1 MTEQNPLQAALAKA
15 TEMQLESDGSI
26 KQNLAEIVKL
36 LQQAVSSASEDAAAE
51 KTVAEETAAAVEE
64 IQRTYSQFISV
75 MVHEL
80 RKPMTSIRGY
90 SDMLTKNVVGELNE
104 MQMQFAM
111 TIRNNV
117 ISMERLIADISDLVK
132 MRVGRIRAEPK
143 MDMAKNILLEV
154 EKNTRELAAEK
165 SHELI
170 FEIPD
175 GLPLLNLD
183 STRVK
188 QALTKLVENAIKYT
202 ENGGRIVVTAT
213 AVEGGIEIRVKDNGV
228 GLTPEEVER
237 LGELWFRGDDPV
249 VTNQKG
255 YGLGIPIVQEC
266 MRLVNGR
273 LFYESEK
280 GVGSTFGIFLP
291 AMSME

>member
-1 MTEQNPLQAALAKA
+1 MSEQNPLQAALAKA
-15 TEMQLESDGSI
+15 TEMQLESDGSM
-26 KQNLAEIVKL
+26 KQNIAEIVKL
-36 LQQAVSSASEDAAAE
+36 LQLAVSSGQDEAGETVLSDEAS
-51 KTVAEETAAAVEE
+51 AAVDEV
-64 IQRTYSQFISV
+64 QRTYSQFISV

-90 SDMLTKNVVGELNE
+90 SDMLSKNVVGELND
-104 MQMQFAM
+104 MQMQFAT

-117 ISMERLIADISDLVK
+117 ISMERLVADISDLVK

-154 EKNTRELAAEK
+154 EKNARELATEK
-165 SHELI
+165 SHELV
-170 FEIPD
+170 FEVPD
-175 GLPLLNLD
+175 GLPILNLD

-188 QALTKLVENAIKYT
+188 QALHKLVENAIKYT
-202 ENGGRIVVTAT
+202 EDGGKITVTAT
-213 AVEGGIEIRVKDNGV
+213 KVDGGLEIRVKDNGV
-228 GLTPEEVER
+228 GLSAEELER

-266 MRLVNGR
+266 MKLVNGR

-291 AMSME
+291 GME

>member
-1 MTEQNPLQAALAKA
+1 MSEQNPLQAALSKA
-15 TEMQLESDGSI
+15 TELQLESDGSM
-26 KQNLAEIVKL
+26 KKHMTEIVKL
-36 LQQAVSSASEDAAAE
+36 LQQAATPEEGEDGIE
-51 KTVAEETAAAVEE
+51 KTVADETLAAVEE

-90 SDMLTKNVVGELNE
+90 SDMLTKNVVGELND
-104 MQMQFAM
+104 MQMQFAN

-132 MRVGRIRAEPK
+132 MRVGRIYAEPK

-154 EKNTRELAAEK
+154 EKNTREMAEEK
-165 SHELI
+165 SHQLT
-170 FEIPD
+170 FEVPD

-183 STRVK
+183 SNRVK
-188 QALTKLVENAIKYT
+188 QAIIKLVENAIKYT
-202 ENGGRIVVTAT
+202 NEGGEITVTAT
-213 AVEGGIEIRVKDNGV
+213 KVEGGMEVRVKDNGV
-228 GLTPEEVER
+228 GLSPEELER

-266 MRLVNGR
+266 MKLVAGR
-273 LFYESEK
+273 LFFESEK
-280 GVGSTFGIFLP
+280 GSGSTFGVFLP
-291 AMSME
+291 GME

>member
-15 TEMQLESDGSI
+15 TEMQLESDGSM
-26 KQNLAEIVKL
+26 KQNIAEIVKL
-36 LQQAVSSASEDAAAE
+36 LQQAVNNEQDPSIE
-51 KTVAEETAAAVEE
+51 KVLSDEAAAAVEE
-64 IQRTYSQFISV
+64 VQRTYSQFISI

-90 SDMLTKNVVGELNE
+90 SDMLSKNVVGELND
-104 MQMQFAM
+104 MQMQFAT

-117 ISMERLIADISDLVK
+117 ISMERLVADISDLVK

-143 MDMAKNILLEV
+143 MDMAKNILLEI
-154 EKNTRELAAEK
+154 EKAAREQAVEK
-165 SHELI
+165 SHEVV
-170 FEIPD
+170 FEVPD

-188 QALTKLVENAIKYT
+188 QALHKLVENAIKYT
-202 ENGGRIVVTAT
+202 EDGGKVTVTASK
-213 AVEGGIEIRVKDNGV
+213 VEGGLEIRVKDNGV
-228 GLTPEEVER
+228 GLSPEELER

-266 MRLVNGR
+266 MKLVNGR

-291 AMSME
+291 GME